1 MENYDWFTKDRS
13 ETSTNRMP
21 DRVIS
26 TSPEITV
33 ANKALGINVYSG
45 AITREQGQKYIQTL
59 ESKLSGQ
66 GRYRWNGAK
75 VTTSDEVTV
84 DARNA
89 LDFKMNSTAFGPRNE
104 SNAELYDMH
113 EEIFQAVKKCVDDY
127 GNYWGVGICS
137 YEAFN
142 FVKYDGPGTH
152 FKIHADH
159 GPTYVCTV
167 SVLVYLND
175 EFEGGETYFPRMD
188 DLAIKPKAGDIAV
201 FPSTYIYEHA
211 SQDMISGVKYAVVIM
226 TDYNDRGDVN
236 HKVSPIIEEYKL
248 KY

>member
-1 MENYDWFTKDRS
+1 MDNYDWFTKDRS
-13 ETSTNRMP
+13 ETSANRMP
-21 DRVIS
+21 DRVAN
-26 TSPEITV
+26 TDPRITV
-33 ANKALGINVYSG
+33 SNKALGINVYSG
-45 AITREQGQKYIQTL
+45 AITREQGKKYIDTL

-66 GRYRWNGAK
+66 GRYQWNGAK
-75 VTTSDEVTV
+75 VTTSEEVTV

-188 DLAIKPKAGDIAV
+188 GLAIKPKAGDIAV

-236 HKVSPIIEEYKL
+236 HKVSPVIEEYKL